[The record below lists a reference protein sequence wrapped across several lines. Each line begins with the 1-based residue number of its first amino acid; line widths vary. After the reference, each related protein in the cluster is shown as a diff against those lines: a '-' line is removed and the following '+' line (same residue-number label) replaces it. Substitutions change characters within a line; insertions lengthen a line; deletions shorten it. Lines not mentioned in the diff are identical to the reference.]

1 MTPGIVTDGSSVKQ
15 SVTSQSQ
22 EFVIFYGI
30 GTRKNWNRKSLRTGH
45 EKVLVPKILGTG
57 LKKILR
63 IKKDLVPKKVPES
76 VSSHTAV
83 KENTSLV
90 QSVSNQGG

>member
-1 MTPGIVTDGSSVKQ
+1 MVLEPEK
-15 SVTSQSQ
+15 
-22 EFVIFYGI
+22 I
-30 GTRKNWNRKSLRTGH
+30 GT
-45 EKVLVPKILGTG
+45 EKVSEPVAKKCWYQKILGTG
-57 LKKILR
+57 LKKIL
-63 IKKDLVPKKVPES
+63 IIGKDLVPKKVPES